1 MTNKSSNENKFDVFD
16 SETADGAYKLL
27 HKNLQSFF
35 SKEDLAKVEEAY
47 HFAADAHKT
56 QFRKTGAPY
65 ITHPL
70 AVADILTE
78 LKLDRSS
85 IIAAILH
92 DVVEDTEKTLEDI
105 KEIFGIE
112 VANLVDGLTKISK
125 IKFQSNQE
133 RMAENFRKMIIAMAK
148 DLRVILIKL
157 ADRLH
162 NMRTLEHL
170 SQEKRQRIAQET
182 MEIYAPI
189 SGRLGIYGIK
199 SELEDLCLRELK
211 SDTYQDIKKNIT
223 HKKDERQSQIVKVLE
238 KIHLSLEGYGL
249 KEFEVYGRPKHFFS
263 IYKKMSTSQVDFED
277 IYDLFAYRILVQSVK
292 DCYEALGLV
301 HSIWKPMPGRF
312 KDYIAM
318 PKPNMYQS
326 LHTTVIMSNGDPA
339 EIQIRTYGMHRICE
353 FGVAAHWAYKENS
366 KQPGSSKVD
375 LEKFSWLR
383 QMVQWQSE
391 LKDPDD
397 FMDAVK
403 VDLFDEEIFVF
414 TPNGDV
420 IALASKASCLD
431 FAFAVH
437 TELGLKTSGAKI
449 NGSIVPLRR
458 LLKSGDIVEI
468 ITTKQKKPNKDWLTF
483 AHTSKARNKIR
494 AYLRTSQRDK
504 ARILGVT
511 LLSDGLKK
519 IGKDVNHFDNQKDQD
534 ALIKAARESNFEDL
548 LLSIGYGKINT
559 DNILQKIFKI
569 DSPTKVEEII
579 EKNKN
584 KSAQKK
590 PGKSNIVVSGISN
603 ILVRSAKCCSP
614 LPGETITGFIT
625 RGRGVTVHRS
635 DCLKALVIDPQR
647 KIQVDW
653 LSQSS
658 ASDTYPAYL
667 RITTLDHP
675 GMLAT
680 ITSNISTSGI
690 NIMRADIRTKDL
702 KSVMEFEIRISSLTQ
717 LRNVISKLESLP
729 KVTSVTRVT
738 EFKTPTTAK

>member
-1 MTNKSSNENKFDVFD
+1 MTNKITDTSTPESAEGLA
-16 SETADGAYKLL
+16 TAKEAYNFLKKKLEAYFTDEDLEKVAQAYK
-27 HKNLQSFF
+27 
-35 SKEDLAKVEEAY
+35 
-47 HFAADAHKT
+47 FAAKAHNS
-56 QFRKTGAPY
+56 QFRKTGEPY

-70 AVADILTE
+70 SVASILTE
-78 LKLDRSS
+78 LRLDQSS

-92 DVVEDTEKTLEDI
+92 DVVEDTPVTVKDI
-105 KEIFGIE
+105 AASFGQQI
-112 VANLVDGLTKISK
+112 ADLVDGLTKISK

-148 DLRVILIKL
+148 DLRVIMVKL

-162 NMRTLEHL
+162 NMRTLGHL
-170 SQEKRQRIAQET
+170 AEEKRQRIAQET

-189 SGRLGIYGIK
+189 AGRLGIYGIK

-211 SDTYQDIKKNIT
+211 YDTYQDIKSNIT
-223 HKKDERQSQIVKVLE
+223 HKKDERQLQIAKVLE
-238 KIHLSLEGYGL
+238 KIHSSLEDYGL

-263 IYKKMSTSQVDFED
+263 IYKKMSSSQVNFED

-326 LHTTVIMSNGDPA
+326 LHTTVIMENGDPA
-339 EIQIRTYGMHRICE
+339 EIQIRTYDMHRVCE
-353 FGVAAHWAYKENS
+353 FGVAAHWTYKETSS
-366 KQPGSSKVD
+366 KQPAASKVD

-383 QMVQWQSE
+383 QMMQWQNE

-449 NGSIVPLRR
+449 NGRIVPLKR

-468 ITTKQKKPNKDWLTF
+468 ITSKQKKPNKDWLSF
-483 AHTSKARNKIR
+483 VHTSKARNKIR
-494 AYLRTSQRDK
+494 AYLRTFQRDK
-504 ARILGVT
+504 ARVLGQALMT
-511 LLSDGLKK
+511 EGLKK
-519 IGKDVNHFDNQKDQD
+519 IGRDVNHFDNQREQD
-534 ALIKAARESNFEDL
+534 NLIKAARESNYEDL
-548 LLSIGYGKINT
+548 LLSIGYGKISI
-559 DNILQKIFKI
+559 DNILGKVFKV
-569 DSPTKVEEII
+569 DTSSKVDEII
-579 EKNKN
+579 EKSKN
-584 KSAQKK
+584 KASQKK
-590 PGKSNIVVSGISN
+590 TPRSNIVVSGISN
-603 ILVRSAKCCSP
+603 IMVRSAKCCNP

-635 DCLKALVIDPQR
+635 DCMKALVIDPQR

-653 LSQSS
+653 LSQTVI
-658 ASDTYPAYL
+658 SDSYPAYL

-680 ITSNISTSGI
+680 ITSSISTSGI

-702 KSVMEFEIRISSLTQ
+702 KSVMEFEIKINNLTQ

-729 KVTSVTRVT
+729 KVTSVTRVSD
-738 EFKTPTTAK
+738 FNI